1 MLVAVAAVLRHEPI
15 FTKPLGF
22 VDGSA
27 SAVEQL
33 AMQRTIGIPN
43 PWHSVLIPKFCAA
56 FFTRHQKELFHFCIR
71 PFRFHVSG
79 TQHAHFIT
87 NGCATPLTLAPK
99 SAADFRRECALT
111 HSKAFG
117 KNAQPAPERCRSERV
132 WDFPTS
138 ILQRKICICAHECT
152 ACWYNVI
159 DETKTVSSKTVIW
172 LCRFPKHSNI
182 EVLTGAESGKTA
194 CLVSIQELLTA

>member
-87 NGCATPLTLAPK
+87 NGCAAPLTFAPK

-111 HSKAFG
+111 HSIAFG

-152 ACWYNVI
+152 ACRSFEEKRVSDGSIDINVA
-159 DETKTVSSKTVIW
+159 SHLS
-172 LCRFPKHSNI
+172 RFNI
-182 EVLTGAESGKTA
+182 EASRCYQFSVMSY
-194 CLVSIQELLTA
+194 Q

>member
-87 NGCATPLTLAPK
+87 NGCAAPLTLAPK

-111 HSKAFG
+111 HDRSVPQERAACIGHDAEHKGFG
-117 KNAQPAPERCRSERV
+117 HS
-132 WDFPTS
+132 T
-138 ILQRKICICAHECT
+138 T
-152 ACWYNVI
+152 A
-159 DETKTVSSKTVIW
+159 
-172 LCRFPKHSNI
+172 L
-182 EVLTGAESGKTA
+182 LAGAIKSFTD
-194 CLVSIQELLTA
+194 

>member
-1 MLVAVAAVLRHEPI
+1 MRRCGSKTYIKITPAVLQKGLQIRQGFYGSMLVAVAAVLRHEPI

-79 TQHAHFIT
+79 TQRTYSIM
-87 NGCATPLTLAPK
+87 NLGIMPLTLAPK
-99 SAADFRRECALT
+99 SAPDFRRECALT
-111 HSKAFG
+111 HDRSVPQERAACIGHDAEHKGFG
-117 KNAQPAPERCRSERV
+117 HS
-132 WDFPTS
+132 PTS
-138 ILQRKICICAHECT
+138 ILNLIFKNQIQKSCRGTTAHCLLQW
-152 ACWYNVI
+152 CW
-159 DETKTVSSKTVIW
+159 
-172 LCRFPKHSNI
+172 F
-182 EVLTGAESGKTA
+182 
-194 CLVSIQELLTA
+194 